1 MFVPPS
7 TGLRPSNIRFEDSTS
22 GSNSS
27 SSGSGSSSDSDS
39 TTIRGPPIAAQV
51 AKLKR
56 LTKHSTPIYEDYMP
70 ASPIESPAA
79 SDSDTASLA
88 EGGQSKR
95 GKKRTRT
102 PSSDDDDNDDIDS
115 GTAAA
120 ADRPLTND
128 SIRQQLAKITAY
140 LNSNAG
146 KSKVNVGDGK
156 EAKKESAEQPSKK
169 AKDEASVGAEEKES
183 DKKKVVKKQTKVITY
198 SGRSNS
204 KQPTGGLTFKERKA
218 LHTSLSQLTKI
229 TERVVGLAKN
239 A

>member
-7 TGLRPSNIRFEDSTS
+7 TGPRPNNIRFEDSTS
-22 GSNSS
+22 GSSG
-27 SSGSGSSSDSDS
+27 SSGTGSGSDSSSDSDS
-39 TTIRGPPIAAQV
+39 ATIRGPPIAAQV

-70 ASPIESPAA
+70 ASPIGSPAA

-88 EGGQSKR
+88 EAPSKR
-95 GKKRTRT
+95 VKTKRART
-102 PSSDDDDNDDIDS
+102 SSSDNDNNDDHVDA
-115 GTAAA
+115 G
-120 ADRPLTND
+120 DRPLTND
-128 SIRQQLAKITAY
+128 SIRQQLARITAY

-169 AKDEASVGAEEKES
+169 VKTEAGGDAEEKEG